1 MAWLR
6 VVVVALGAVVLL
18 CGNDVSTDRL
28 WWSLALVVVLLAGLQ
43 VLVGTGRH
51 RYQVASAERDVV
63 PT

>member
-18 CGNDVSTDRL
+18 WGNDVSTDRL
-28 WWSLALVVVLLAGLQ
+28 WCSLALVVVPLAGPQ
-43 VLVGTGRH
+43 VLVATGRH
-51 RYQVASAERDVV
+51 RYQVASAGPDVV